1 MVLMTEILS
10 HVMQGEGDLIVH
22 VGKLGYHVSHVQVR
36 FILSY
41 SFHFRS
47 RVVVAIS
54 YQGVTFVKE
63 TEDFQ
68 TFINGPHLVINIFT
82 TMMNDKLKNVFFNF
96 FVDYII
102 YRTSEQK
109 R

>member
-47 RVVVAIS
+47 TVVFAIS
-54 YQGVTFVKE
+54 Y
-63 TEDFQ
+63 
-68 TFINGPHLVINIFT
+68 
-82 TMMNDKLKNVFFNF
+82 
-96 FVDYII
+96 
-102 YRTSEQK
+102 
-109 R
+109 